1 MKNGNKKSMNSKI
14 GFFSLLLSMF
24 LAKSKNEKQ
33 SEKMARHYSFM
44 GGGNGEFHP
53 TKHTVKN
60 YATQKREATKR
71 RNIKKHNN

>member
-1 MKNGNKKSMNSKI
+1 MKNSNKKFKNPKI
-14 GFFSLLLSMF
+14 RLFGLFLNMF
-24 LAKSKNEKQ
+24 LGKNKNEKQ
-33 SEKMARHYSFM
+33 SNRLAYHYSFM

-53 TKHTVKN
+53 VKHTVKN